1 MLCWVCPFLLGQLPA
16 LLAGGCINSRQAGQG
31 LGSSRSAPACL
42 CHIPTDLPPRP
53 AYPRLPACLPAGI
66 SSLWMALGWNYYV
79 GMAGRAEPA
88 MSEDITV
95 TQKDD

>member
-1 MLCWVCPFLLGQLPA
+1 
-16 LLAGGCINSRQAGQG
+16 
-31 LGSSRSAPACL
+31 
-42 CHIPTDLPPRP
+42 
-53 AYPRLPACLPAGI
+53 
-66 SSLWMALGWNYYV
+66 MALGWNYYV